1 MKFPACSLERYPQ
14 VCRVIYFLCQEAG
27 QAGLVLPH
35 SPFKNTL
42 SPQEAVIAFGSS
54 VFVRLLGTLFSKVAS
69 QLLITV
75 CICF

>member
-35 SPFKNTL
+35 SPFKNIL
-42 SPQEAVIAFGSS
+42 SPREAVIASGSS
-54 VFVRLLGTLFSKVAS
+54 AFVTHLRTLF
-69 QLLITV
+69 
-75 CICF
+75 